1 MARSSRQLDPT
12 VVVIFGA
19 SGDLAW
25 RKLIPALTNL
35 GLDRRLPEK
44 LAIVGVARSAMTDD
58 AFRAHLREGVD
69 RFSRRGKPDPATWDA
84 FAANVSYLSGEYG
97 EPGVY
102 ERLALRVSELEKAW
116 GTPPDRLFY
125 MSTPPTL
132 VAPVAERLA
141 AVRLTQDIERA
152 RVVVEKPFGRD
163 LESALELNRALWRH
177 LDERQIYRIDHFL
190 GKETVQN
197 ILALRFAN
205 SLFEPVWNRR
215 YIDHVQ
221 ITVAEQVGLEN
232 RGGYYDKFGALRDMI
247 QNHLIQVLCFV
258 AMECPVSFDAQEI
271 RSKKVDVLRALRPIP
286 PERVPHYAVRGQYGA
301 GWLRG
306 EKLPAY
312 RGEAGVPAGSNTET
326 FAALKLYV
334 DNWRWNGVPFYLRT
348 GKRMPGRVSEVVVQF
363 HEVPHQTFPPSA
375 SADLQPNRLVIRIQP
390 NEGITLSLQ
399 AKEPGTVMR
408 LRTVDMRFC
417 YSEAFKA
424 PQPEAYETL
433 LADVINDDATS
444 FIRADQVEA
453 AWRIVTPVLDYWE
466 ANPAT
471 DFPNYP
477 ANSWGPE
484 AATSLLARDERNWS
498 VPQLRDDAGEE

>member
-1 MARSSRQLDPT
+1 MARPSRILDPT
-12 VVVIFGA
+12 VFVIFGA

-25 RKLIPALTNL
+25 RKLVPALFNL
-35 GLDRRLPEK
+35 HLDHRLPDK
-44 LAIVGVARSAMTDD
+44 FAVIGVARSEMSDES
-58 AFRAHLREGVD
+58 FREHLREGID
-69 RFSRRGKPDPATWDA
+69 KFSRRGKADTSWLT
-84 FAANVSYLSGEYG
+84 FAQNIRYLSGDYA
-97 EPGVY
+97 EPGLFQ
-102 ERLALRVSELEKAW
+102 RLAQRVDECEKQW
-116 GTPPDRLFY
+116 GSPTDLLFY
-125 MSTPPTL
+125 MSTPPTV
-132 VAPVAERLA
+132 VAPVAERLSA
-141 AVRLTQDIERA
+141 ARLVRDVERA

-163 LESALELNRALWRH
+163 LASARELNQALWKH

-205 SLFEPVWNRR
+205 TLFEPVWNRR

-232 RGGYYDKFGALRDMI
+232 RGGYYDQSGALRDMI
-247 QNHLIQVLCFV
+247 QNHLVQVLCFV

-271 RSKKVDVLRALRPIP
+271 RNKKADVLRAIRPIP
-286 PERVPHYAVRGQYGA
+286 YDLVPHYAVRGQYGA

-312 RGEAGVPAGSNTET
+312 RAEAGVASGSNTET

-363 HEVPHQTFPPSA
+363 HEVPHFAFPA
-375 SADLQPNRLVIRIQP
+375 STIADLKPNRLTIRIQP
-390 NEGITLSLQ
+390 DEGITLGIQ
-399 AKEPGTVMR
+399 AKEPGPTIR
-408 LRTVDMRFC
+408 LRPVNMRFC
-417 YSEAFKA
+417 YSDVFRA

-433 LADVINDDATS
+433 LGDVINDDATS

-453 AWRIVTPVLDYWE
+453 AWQVVTPVIEYWE
-466 ANPAT
+466 ATPAA

-477 ANSWGPE
+477 ASSWGPE
-484 AATSLLARDERNWS
+484 AAASLLARDERNWV
-498 VPQLRDDAGEE
+498 VPMLSEDQG